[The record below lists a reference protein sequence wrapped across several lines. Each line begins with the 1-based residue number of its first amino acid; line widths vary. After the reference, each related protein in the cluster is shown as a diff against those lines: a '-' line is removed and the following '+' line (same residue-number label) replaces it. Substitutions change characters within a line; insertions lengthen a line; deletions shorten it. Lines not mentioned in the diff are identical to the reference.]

1 MEVYSWE
8 NPRKTIGKW
17 DLASCKHTKN
27 LQKTRENHHFV
38 AGKINYQEELYPIVG

>member
-8 NPRKTIGKW
+8 NPRKTLGKW
-17 DLASCKHTKN
+17 DLASGKHAKIE
-27 LQKTRENHHFV
+27 LENHHFV